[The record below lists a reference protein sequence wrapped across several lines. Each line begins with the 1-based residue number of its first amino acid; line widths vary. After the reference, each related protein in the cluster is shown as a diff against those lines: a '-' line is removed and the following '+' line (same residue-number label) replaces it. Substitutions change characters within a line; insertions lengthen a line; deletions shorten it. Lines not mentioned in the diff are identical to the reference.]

1 MKPTVKNSARYIFRS
16 GVAVALAIALLGF
29 PATCTGPNQS
39 LLGTMNDQE
48 LAVHEESGQAN
59 PVSKPKTWTV
69 YCQRED
75 GATSKFTVSAEL
87 SDQLEALQNSAEN
100 KTPQKTPV
108 SSPSKEGQEVVLDGT
123 AQNLDPFEE
132 SKLKCGKL
140 LTLLAI
146 FATVHKQTQ

>member
-1 MKPTVKNSARYIFRS
+1 M
-16 GVAVALAIALLGF
+16 GF

-39 LLGTMNDQE
+39 LLGSMNDQE

-87 SDQLEALQNSAEN
+87 SDQIESIQKSQEFKSLQNARALQ
-100 KTPQKTPV
+100 TP
-108 SSPSKEGQEVVLDGT
+108 KEGKEIVLDGT
-123 AQNLDPFEE
+123 AQSSDPFEE

>member
-1 MKPTVKNSARYIFRS
+1 MEPTVKNSGHPFLRS
-16 GVAVALAIALLGF
+16 GITVGLAMSLMGF

-39 LLGTMNDQE
+39 LFGSMNDQE

-69 YCQRED
+69 YCERED

-87 SDQLEALQNSAEN
+87 SDQLEALQNSAEE
-100 KTPQKTPV
+100 KSRQK
-108 SSPSKEGQEVVLDGT
+108 SKPDLPANEGQEVVLDRT